1 MDIDLSMED
10 ETTRFMNKKTFSR
23 LIETTVFTTE
33 LSYMDAEVHICEK
46 NNIELEDVKR
56 YLTPSILDHLEA
68 EARSLNFL
76 PKLNTLDV

>member
-33 LSYMDAEVHICEK
+33 LSYMDAVVHICEK